1 MSTPFF
7 GRLTGL
13 EKSDAGAAG
22 GTAATTRG
30 VVSTETL
37 FITNYDIL
45 RARNVAGKLSFFAKI
60 VIADFPFARMVRKA
74 YCFSGLS
81 DGVTVTQR
89 PLEALFMVRIHVGQ
103 PNNRFTLPVE
113 FRFASTASFGI
124 G

>member
-1 MSTPFF
+1 M
-7 GRLTGL
+7 TGL

-22 GTAATTRG
+22 GTAAATRG
-30 VVSTETL
+30 VVSTEML

-45 RARNVAGKLSFFAKI
+45 RAGDVAGKPSFFAKI

-81 DGVTVTQR
+81 DGVMVTQR

-103 PNNRFTLPVE
+103 PNNHLI
-113 FRFASTASFGI
+113 ASR
-124 G
+124 